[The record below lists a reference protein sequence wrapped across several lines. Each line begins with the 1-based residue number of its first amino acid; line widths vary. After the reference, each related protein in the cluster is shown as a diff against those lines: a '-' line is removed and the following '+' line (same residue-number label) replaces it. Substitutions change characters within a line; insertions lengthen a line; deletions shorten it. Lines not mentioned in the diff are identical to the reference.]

1 MRLWLNRNAEVS
13 LREQQTTQISWGFL
27 SRIGPRRRL
36 PSTRQMARRY
46 GIHAH
51 AASAAD
57 RELQPAA
64 HVFRSQGY
72 SVLLTD
78 GNA

>member
-1 MRLWLNRNAEVS
+1 
-13 LREQQTTQISWGFL
+13 
-27 SRIGPRRRL
+27 
-36 PSTRQMARRY
+36 MARRY

-51 AASAAD
+51 AASVAD